1 MKLKMFLKD
10 NTEISLEQEPS
21 LSNLTTV
28 FPSWEEAVNTLSKIT
43 NENVSEVRVETEDG
57 TLIGQY
63 SDLIILPGLWLMKDD
78 GLYITIALK
87 ESGNDQL

>member
-10 NTEISLEQEPS
+10 NTEISSEQESS

-87 ESGNDQL
+87 ELGNDQL

>member
-21 LSNLTTV
+21 LSILTTV

>member
-10 NTEISLEQEPS
+10 NTEISLEQEPR

-43 NENVSEVRVETEDG
+43 SDNVSNVHVETEDG